1 MIFLNKTR
9 VLVGIVVI
17 FKARWR
23 IVIAT
28 FFHSKKS
35 LLSSLNQQ
43 HPKRLNK
50 DLLK

>member
-9 VLVGIVVI
+9 VLVGIVI